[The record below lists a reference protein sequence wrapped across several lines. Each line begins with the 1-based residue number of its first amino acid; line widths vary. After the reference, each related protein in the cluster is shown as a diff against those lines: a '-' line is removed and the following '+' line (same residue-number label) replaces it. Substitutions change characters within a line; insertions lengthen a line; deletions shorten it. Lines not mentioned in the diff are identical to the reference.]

1 MNFAEEVSLFSRLY
15 GNQNLDSNKT
25 LWKVEITFKMY
36 NDVSYVFRHET
47 LYIHYVFTA
56 FK

>member
-1 MNFAEEVSLFSRLY
+1 MNFAKEVSLFSRLY
-15 GNQNLDSNKT
+15 GNLNLDLNKT